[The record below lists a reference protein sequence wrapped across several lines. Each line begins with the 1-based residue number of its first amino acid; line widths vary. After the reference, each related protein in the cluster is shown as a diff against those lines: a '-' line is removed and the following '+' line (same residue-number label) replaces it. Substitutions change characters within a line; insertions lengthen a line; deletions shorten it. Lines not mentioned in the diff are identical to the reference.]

1 MIKSHYL
8 QSAFKRCCLTLLLL
22 SSLTSFNA
30 SSSDFTVD
38 GLSYTF
44 LSLEDLTCEVSGWD
58 GTGDG
63 KIVIPEMVT
72 FKGRDISII
81 KIGEAF
87 KGSDK
92 LISITMPPSILEI
105 AEGAFE
111 DCWLKEVN
119 LSENLKR
126 IPSKAFKYCTFL
138 KKITIPSRVKTINSC
153 AFQYTGLEEVIFGES
168 LESISYSAFEK
179 ACLQNVNFTS
189 GIKTI
194 GHLAFYGCPISNIT
208 IPPTIMNIQASA
220 FKHFSTYVY
229 DGPYIDSFKI
239 EDSEQPICINGDYDS
254 IIQARYLYIG
264 RDFIDDSASDR
275 RYSPLLIR
283 DGGTVELGE
292 QCSSLRVGGREVIL
306 NLENMCLLISH
317 NCTPPIISSMPTSS
331 YLNLEVRVPAEAL
344 EAYKQAPVWKNFWNI
359 KAIEDESG
367 ISDIECDDDDSFQ
380 VYDTAGILVDASCTS
395 EKLQQLPHGV
405 YIVVKQDK
413 RMKIK
418 I

>member
-8 QSAFKRCCLTLLLL
+8 QSAFKRCCLTLLFLY
-22 SSLTSFNA
+22 SLTSFNA

-119 LSENLKR
+119 LSENLER

-138 KKITIPSRVKTINSC
+138 KKITIPSRVKTINSY

-189 GIKTI
+189 GIKSI

-208 IPPTIMNIQASA
+208 IPPTIMYIRASA

-229 DGPYIDSFKI
+229 DGPDIDSFKI
-239 EDSEQPICINGDYDS
+239 EDSEQPI
-254 IIQARYLYIG
+254 IIDGCDAIIEAKYLYIG
-264 RDFIDDSASDR
+264 RDFIDNSVLADPH
-275 RYSPLLIR
+275 SPLLIM

-292 QCSSLRVGGREVIL
+292 HCSSLRVKGSEVIR
-306 NLENMCLLISH
+306 NLENMSLLISH

-359 KAIEDESG
+359 KAIEDESD
-367 ISDIECDDDDSFQ
+367 ISDIECDDDDYFQ
-380 VYDTAGILVDASCTS
+380 VYDTNGILVDASCTS
-395 EKLQQLPHGV
+395 EKLQQLPHGI

>member
-8 QSAFKRCCLTLLLL
+8 QSACKRCCLTLLFLI
-22 SSLTSFNA
+22 SLTSFNA

-63 KIVIPEMVT
+63 KIVVPEMVT

-111 DCWLKEVN
+111 DCWRLKEVN
-119 LSENLKR
+119 LSENLKS
-126 IPSKAFKYCTFL
+126 IPSNAFKWCTFL
-138 KKITIPSRVKTINSC
+138 KTIKIPSRVRTINSC
-153 AFQYTGLEEVIFGES
+153 AFQCTGLEEVIFGES
-168 LESISYSAFEK
+168 LESISYSAFER

-194 GHLAFYGCPISNIT
+194 GHLAFYRCPISNIT
-208 IPPTIMNIQASA
+208 IPPTIMYIRASA
-220 FKHFSTYVY
+220 FKHY
-229 DGPYIDSFKI
+229 GLYIDSFKI
-239 EDSEQPICINGDYDS
+239 EDGEQPIWINGEEDA

-264 RDFIDDSASDR
+264 RDFIDNSVLGMP
-275 RYSPLLIR
+275 YSPLLIM

-292 QCSSLRVGGREVIL
+292 QCSSLHVKKSEVIL
-306 NLENMCLLISH
+306 NLENMSLLISH
-317 NCTPPIISSMPTSS
+317 NCTPPIISPMPTSS

-367 ISDIECDDDDSFQ
+367 ISDIECDDDDFFQ

>member
-22 SSLTSFNA
+22 FSLTSFNA
-30 SSSDFTVD
+30 RSSDFTVD

-63 KIVIPEMVT
+63 NVTIPAIVT
-72 FKGRDISII
+72 YKGRDISVI
-81 KIGEAF
+81 KIGKAF
-87 KGSDK
+87 SYSDK
-92 LISITMPPSILEI
+92 LRSLTMPSSILKIDED
-105 AEGAFE
+105 AFAA
-111 DCWLKEVN
+111 CHYLREVN
-119 LSENLKR
+119 LSEELTEIPMYAFDHCESLKR
-126 IPSKAFKYCTFL
+126 IIIPSKVQLIGYG
-138 KKITIPSRVKTINSC
+138 
-153 AFQYTGLEEVIFGES
+153 AFQHCSNLEDIILGES
-168 LESISYSAFEK
+168 LESIGVDAFMG
-179 ACLQNVNFTS
+179 CMSLQNIDFRMVKSIGPTAFS
-189 GIKTI
+189 GCKSLSDVIIPSTLECI
-194 GHLAFYGCPISNIT
+194 WYGAFNAIT
-208 IPPTIMNIQASA
+208 LN
-220 FKHFSTYVY
+220 
-229 DGPYIDSFKI
+229 SFKI
-239 EDSEQPICINGDYDS
+239 EDSEQSISIGYAGDCCTAKSCYF
-254 IIQARYLYIG
+254 YIG
-264 RDFIDDSASDR
+264 RNMIEGKDNI
-275 RYSPLLIR
+275 LEVV
-283 DGGTVELGE
+283 DGGRLELGKNTT
-292 QCSSLRVGGREVIL
+292 VL
-306 NLENMCLLISH
+306 NNFLIKGWENIGFLISH
-317 NCTPPIISSMPTSS
+317 NLTPPSIPEMSTSG
-331 YLNLEVRVPAEAL
+331 YLNIEVRVPAEAL